1 MRFRAGR
8 SGRGEAVLPASKKF
22 LGLGRGLS
30 YDRRV
35 QRREFLFAGGRA
47 ALGFGV
53 LSLSAC
59 SPRTPT
65 APKDAVLES
74 LVAAWEAGI
83 PQWLQESKMP
93 AVSIAIVRNGHFA
106 WQRAFGVKD
115 TGTNEPVDVNTAFAA
130 CSDTKPVFAY
140 GVLKLCE
147 KGVLALDTPLTQ
159 YTTRRITADPRIERI
174 TTRHVLNHTTG
185 FPNWR
190 QGKDLPI
197 EFDPGSRNQYS
208 GEGFSYLQSVVEEI
222 THKSFVDFMHDD
234 VLKPLGMTA
243 SRVTYEEGTDYARR
257 VARRHDQNGKRIPD
271 NLVTPQER
279 VEGTARYGAAAMLMT
294 TPTDYATFLL
304 EFLDPKPADA
314 FRLTDASR
322 AEMLRPQVKKTDT
335 TWQGLAWHLE
345 QNEGIPRLFS
355 HAGQADGWYCLSAG
369 CTERRSGLMVML
381 NGDAYVPFLMK
392 MLASPTGPPVKPE
405 ALWSEFAKRFF
416 AA

>member
-1 MRFRAGR
+1 
-8 SGRGEAVLPASKKF
+8 
-22 LGLGRGLS
+22 
-30 YDRRV
+30 
-35 QRREFLFAGGRA
+35 
-47 ALGFGV
+47 
-53 LSLSAC
+53 
-59 SPRTPT
+59 
-65 APKDAVLES
+65 
-74 LVAAWEAGI
+74 
-83 PQWLQESKMP
+83 MP
-93 AVSIAIVRNGHFA
+93 AVSIAIIRGGQLA
-106 WQRAFGVKD
+106 WRRAFGVKD
-115 TGTNEPVDVNTAFAA
+115 TGTNEPVDLDSVFAA

-147 KGVLALDTPLTQ
+147 KGVLNLDTPLTK
-159 YTTRRITADPRIERI
+159 YTARRITADPRIERI
-174 TTRHVLNHTTG
+174 TTRHVLTHTTG

-243 SRVTYEEGTDYARR
+243 SRVSYEEGTDYARL
-257 VARRHDQNGKRIPD
+257 VARRHDKDGKRIPD
-271 NLVTPQER
+271 SSVTPQKRAEDL
-279 VEGTARYGAAAMLMT
+279 ARYGAAASLAT

-304 EFLDPKPADA
+304 EFLKPKPADA
-314 FRLTDASR
+314 ARLTDASR

-335 TWQGLAWHLE
+335 TWEGLSWHLE
-345 QNEGIPRLFS
+345 QNEGIPLLFT
-355 HAGQADGWYCLSAG
+355 HAGQADGYYCLTAG

-392 MLASPTGPPVKPE
+392 MLANPAGPPVEPQ

>member
-1 MRFRAGR
+1 M
-8 SGRGEAVLPASKKF
+8 
-22 LGLGRGLS
+22 
-30 YDRRV
+30 
-35 QRREFLFAGGRA
+35 QRREFLFEGGRA
-47 ALGFGV
+47 ALGVGALF
-53 LSLSAC
+53 LSAC
-59 SPRTPT
+59 SSRPPT
-65 APKDAVLES
+65 TPKDAFLES

-83 PQWLQESKMP
+83 PQWLPETKMP
-93 AVSIAIVRNGHFA
+93 AVSIAIIRDGQLA
-106 WQRAFGVKD
+106 WRRAFGVKD
-115 TGTNEPVDVNTAFAA
+115 TGTNEPVDVDSAFAA

-147 KGVLALDTPLTQ
+147 KGVLNLDTPLTK

-243 SRVTYEEGTDYARR
+243 SRVTYEEGTEYARR

-271 NLVTPQER
+271 NPVTPQKRAED
-279 VEGTARYGAAAMLMT
+279 TARYGAAAMLMT

-314 FRLTDASR
+314 FRLNDTSR

-335 TWQGLAWHLE
+335 TWEGLAWHLE
-345 QNEGIPRLFS
+345 QIEGIPVLFS
-355 HAGQADGWYCLSAG
+355 HAGQADGYYCLTSG

-381 NGDAYVPFLMK
+381 NGDTYVPFLMK
-392 MLASPTGPPVKPE
+392 MLTDPSRPTPPPE
-405 ALWSEFAKRFF
+405 RLWQDFAKRFF
-416 AA
+416 EV